1 MKKTILLVLL
11 LILIVGCAKVS
22 ETKAP
27 AKETVK
33 EIIAEP
39 AAEEPEKEDSQA
51 VTIVAEGEQEPEE
64 MPVEAA
70 GPTVAQALILV
81 GETKTIAV
89 GDKKYA
95 VKLMSAASR
104 AQFLVNSEVTKDLML
119 NGVHILRDQAELKL
133 INIGYNSAT
142 IQIKLKEAVQVVQS
156 SNVVG
161 SSATGPQTLKSG
173 IFITVAK
180 ATTGNA
186 KIIRTE
192 EEKIILQLENF
203 RTEPGPGLYVYLA
216 NQGIADGYEI
226 AKLVSRE
233 GGQQYDIPADLDLN
247 KYSKILIYSKS
258 DGKIYGQAV
267 LA

>member
-27 AKETVK
+27 TKEIVK

-39 AAEEPEKEDSQA
+39 AAEEPEQEDSQA
-51 VTIVAEGEQEPEE
+51 ITVVAQEEQEHETSSGTAGAT
-64 MPVEAA
+64 AA
-70 GPTVAQALILV
+70 QMLILA
-81 GETKTIAV
+81 GETKTLTV
-89 GDKKYA
+89 GDKKYD
-95 VKLMSAASR
+95 VKLMSVSNR
-104 AQFLVNSEVTKDLML
+104 AQFAVNGEVTKDLIL
-119 NGVHILRDQAELKL
+119 NGVHILRDQSELRVL
-133 INIGYNSAT
+133 NLGYNSAT

-180 ATTGNA
+180 TTTGNA
-186 KIIRTE
+186 KITRTE

-216 NQGIADGYEI
+216 NQGIADAYEI

-233 GGQQYDIPADLDLN
+233 GGQQYDIPSDLDLN

-267 LA
+267 LT